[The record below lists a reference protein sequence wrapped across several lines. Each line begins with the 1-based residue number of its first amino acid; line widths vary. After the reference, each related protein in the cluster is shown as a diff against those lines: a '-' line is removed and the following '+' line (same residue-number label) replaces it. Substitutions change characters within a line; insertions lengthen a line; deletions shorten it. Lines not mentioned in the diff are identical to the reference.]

1 VKSRLLA
8 LTFLTVFAGIGL
20 AGCDD
25 HVVVDRDTSIPV
37 RKGMTWA
44 WRPAGPPPASSRL
57 VTSRDAFNRRPPAYG
72 PNSDNVP
79 TYQRNPYWENDIVR
93 NRIARAFEQELNRR
107 GLVQVS
113 NPGDAD
119 FLVDYQFA
127 VQPRR
132 ERVATPVYPAGLVCG
147 YYGCW
152 NGFYGPPGYYV
163 HTIQYREG
171 TIVFDLVDHHI
182 NRLAYRAVRENVVHR
197 DSFTDDEVREGVKH
211 LLKGLQPN

>member
-1 VKSRLLA
+1 VKSRLVALPFLA
-8 LTFLTVFAGIGL
+8 VLAAIYL

-25 HVVVDRDTSIPV
+25 RVVVDRDPSVPV
-37 RKGMTWA
+37 QKGMTWA
-44 WRPAGPPPASSRL
+44 WRPAAPPPASTRP
-57 VTSRDAFNRRPPAYG
+57 VTWRDTSNRRPPG
-72 PNSDNVP
+72 RSPNYDNAP
-79 TYQRNPYWENDIVR
+79 PYQRNSYWENDIVR
-93 NRIARAFEQELNRR
+93 SRIARAFEQELNGR
-107 GLVQVS
+107 GLLEVS
-113 NPGDAD
+113 DPADAD

-132 ERVATPVYPAGLVCG
+132 ERVATPVYSAGLVCG

-171 TIVFDLVDHHI
+171 TIVFELVDPRI

-197 DSFTDDEVREGVKH
+197 NSFNDDEVREGVKH
-211 LLKGLQPN
+211 LLKGLHPN